1 MPMTAQPRAF
11 PEDRIMLLVCLVMS
25 GVAMSSAAV
34 FPTRS
39 IAFNV
44 FGSPLGIDVSARW
57 VLAGLL
63 ILLVALGMD
72 GLVRRISG
80 HRHIDLRYSTT
91 FWILPGLVT
100 LAAATV
106 VPQQFGSPSVWLGDI
121 VLLGV
126 LLSLVVAGECGTVRL
141 DTPWFRTARLGL
153 NIATYG
159 AALALYAFIYSLQAR
174 SLISSTAVIVVTFP
188 LALELLRSTE
198 ENLETT
204 WLYAFVI
211 AVVAGQ
217 VSWPLNALGLSAL
230 YGGALILLAF
240 YTLTGLT
247 QQFLAGRLNRSVAA
261 EFGSVALIALA
272 MVVVGI
278 TTTPEP
284 ASVLD
289 ATVDVEPES
298 YATELEFGLIDAHG
312 IPRMPV
318 VLYPPTPLRP
328 FDPWSDMAGT
338 DSATVPEQ
346 PIPLL
351 GEPPSPLRP
360 IHP

>member
-1 MPMTAQPRAF
+1 MTDEPRAF

-25 GVAMSSAAV
+25 GVVLSSAAV
-34 FPTRS
+34 FPTRT
-39 IAFNV
+39 IAFHV
-44 FGSPLGIDVSARW
+44 LGSPLGIDVSARW
-57 VLAGLL
+57 TLAGLL
-63 ILLVALGMD
+63 ILLVAFGMD
-72 GLVRRISG
+72 GLVRHISG
-80 HRHIDLRYSTT
+80 HRRIDLRYSTT

-106 VPQQFGSPSVWLGDI
+106 VPRQFGSPSVWLGDI

-126 LLSLVVAGECGTVRL
+126 LLSLVVVGECGTVRL
-141 DTPWFRTARLGL
+141 DTPWYRTARLGL

-211 AVVAGQ
+211 AIVAGQ

-247 QQFLAGRLNRSVAA
+247 QQHLAGRLNRSVAA
-261 EFGSVALIALA
+261 EFGSVALVALA
-272 MVVVGI
+272 MIVAGI
-278 TTTPEP
+278 AATPEP
-284 ASVLD
+284 TSVLD
-289 ATVDVEPES
+289 TAGDFAPEAYS
-298 YATELEFGLIDAHG
+298 TELEFGLVDAMG
-312 IPRMPV
+312 IPRVPV
-318 VLYPPTPLRP
+318 ILYPPSPLRP
-328 FDPWSDMAGT
+328 FDPWSDLAGT
-338 DSATVPEQ
+338 DSTTVPEQ
-346 PIPLL
+346 PVPLI
-351 GEPPSPLRP
+351 GPPPSPLRP
-360 IHP
+360 ILP